1 MKRMSGANGKP
12 FRLVTVVGARPQFV
26 KAAVISRAV
35 ALRNRAA
42 AGRPVEDILIHTG
55 QHYDEA
61 LSRVFFEQLEI
72 PAPRHHLGVGS
83 GPHGRQ
89 TAAMMARLEPLLGR
103 LRPDAVLV
111 HGDTN
116 STLAGALT
124 AAKLGLPIAHGEA
137 GLRSYNRRMPEEIN
151 RIITDHLASWLFCPT
166 KTAVANLG
174 REGLVEGVRQVGDVM
189 YDAYLWNRAR
199 ARKRSPILEVLGLR
213 RNRFALATLH
223 RSGNTDDPGKLRAL
237 FSALARIAAER
248 FPVVLPLHPRTR
260 KAWDGLRPLGASH
273 PSLYLTTPVSYFDM
287 LLLTSAARVVLTDSG
302 GLQKEAFFAGT
313 PCLTLREET
322 EWSETVEAGR
332 NFLVGADPDRIET
345 ALDKALALQG
355 RGPTPS
361 LYGDGDAGLRIV
373 RLLAGDRKGL

>member
-1 MKRMSGANGKP
+1 MKRMSGTRRKP

-35 ALRNRAA
+35 ARGNLAA
-42 AGRPVEDILIHTG
+42 AGRPVEEIIIHTG

-72 PAPRHHLGVGS
+72 PAPRYHLGVGS

-89 TAAMMARLEPLLGR
+89 TAAMMARLEPVLNH

-137 GLRSYNRRMPEEIN
+137 GLRSFNRSMPEEIN
-151 RIITDHLASWLFCPT
+151 RIVTDHLAAWLFCPT
-166 KTAVANLG
+166 DASVANLA
-174 REGLVEGVRQVGDVM
+174 REGLVEGVSQVGDVM
-189 YDAYLWNRAR
+189 YDAYLWNRAQ
-199 ARKRSPILEVLGLR
+199 ARGRSRIMDVLGLR
-213 RNRFALATLH
+213 SKRFALATIH
-223 RSGNTDDPGKLRAL
+223 RPENTDEPEKLRTL
-237 FSALARIAAER
+237 FAALARVAAER

-260 KAWDGLRPLGASH
+260 KAWAGLRPRTVSH
-273 PSLYLTTPVSYFDM
+273 PSLFLTTPVSYFDM
-287 LLLTSAARVVLTDSG
+287 LVLTGAARVVLTDSG

-313 PCLTLREET
+313 PCLTLRRET
-322 EWSETVEAGR
+322 EWTETVASGR
-332 NFLVGADPDRIET
+332 NFLSGVDAERIE
-345 ALDKALALQG
+345 ADLDRALALPA
-355 RGPTPS
+355 RNIPS
-361 LYGDGDAGLRIV
+361 LYGNGHAGRRIV
-373 RLLAGDRKGL
+373 RILAGRRKGR